1 MKTIEVWANRN
12 VWNTPE
18 LSREDRLSPKS
29 NTMIHLI
36 KSITDSLFSFLSD
49 DPVRPN
55 IPHTDRIGN
64 NKDIFVLR
72 NPNKVQ
78 AITCV
83 SYQDFVPVDQ
93 SELFVDSKNPSV
105 AIFYTIWSYE
115 SGSGR
120 QLIYDAVSYIKEN
133 KPEITRF
140 VTLSPKTKT
149 AERFHLRNGAIIF
162 RENPDSTNFEYLGD
176 PRL

>member
-72 NPNKVQ
+72 NPDKVQ

-83 SYQDFVPVDQ
+83 SYQDFVPIDQ

-120 QLIYDAVSYIKEN
+120 QLIYDVVEQIQKDYPSVE
-133 KPEITRF
+133 RF
-140 VTLSPKTKT
+140 VTLSPKTEMARK
-149 AERFHLRNGAIIF
+149 FHLRNGARVF
-162 RENPDSTNFEYLGD
+162 RENADTINYEYTV
-176 PRL
+176 